1 MSSLRSSVSTE
12 PSIYSP
18 QPVYHPNVRS
28 PSLHS
33 QTLSDYEPP
42 GKASSLAPPSLCRGS
57 SGNGSSDSSH
67 LPITPTDENLPHSAR
82 LKRNGTVA
90 RYYSAESSYGRSF
103 TPGPSRTTATQA
115 HTPTQTE
122 NVTSRVDARRYGASL
137 GQRSLTSE
145 HGVGPISARPM
156 QRHRSAKE
164 LIQQCEQRDSSV
176 RVSTPPSL
184 ARRNAQ
190 LPPVPGG
197 STNSNSTS
205 AISPLIS
212 RREPLSLPAAPASHC
227 VPDAPSYFSSF
238 ARTRGKL
245 RNSLTNL
252 VQLLGDKTKV
262 KSRDELSVPPPR
274 TKRNSLSP
282 SASRT
287 FNALSKGV
295 KFRLGKRTSV
305 GDSLVGSAPYE
316 SLDKPGIGQNVDT
329 LACVL
334 PNDELAKPTLLLYQ
348 SPVRQNEPSNST
360 PWMPYMASI
369 HPTALSLQIPN
380 PRLSYLSS
388 SKFQISLLDIH
399 DVRSVDQKDLPFG
412 STNPPSGFRFEQ
424 WSEEDGDLHVFEIES
439 FEGRIERFA
448 VGDFRTRETWVEA
461 LTARKAMVAKD
472 NKLERG
478 RHSQLPEPQPLSS
491 PAISHKSYLATG
503 SSRGAPQTSLGQQ
516 LEPQNEITPPPA
528 PRTPE
533 TNVPPTARSYLPNP
547 WDPPQLS
554 IDSDES
560 ISFESTRLPSFNPV
574 WARATLSNSTSRYS
588 HGHTDRSTLTPL
600 SPRSVRAMTSSPSI
614 TRLDER
620 SLVKN
625 RLAILERQASDRASP
640 STVPGIGS
648 GSSSVGPINWDALAE
663 IRAGRPG
670 SRLSTRTGS
679 VFSRRPDSELSTRGN
694 LSGIGDHRPGSVS
707 SDKPLG
713 RTKSRSAMYSNE
725 SLFRPRWPFPTLEY
739 SPASGRERNTRSLRS
754 GSANL
759 AQDMSSGHVDTP
771 QIQVLGNIAPRSTQ
785 IPPAP
790 VEVDVFASPAFNLV
804 SDRITFLTTALRES
818 DAAHST
824 KASGLGQILTSAQDR
839 ILQAVEDCA
848 KAASQEYNLTTG
860 RLEQLSESVHL
871 LAPKSLDVD
880 AQLTERTERL
890 AMKEMLE
897 RVDKGVLEQRSV
909 FERLQD
915 LKAAL
920 DLLRVEVSDRSTWEN
935 ILAKLDQ
942 LGNTPATALEPA
954 VVEELAQQIKAH
966 ISTLDPPIVNL
977 DISQSAVQEIVAK
990 LDDISTFLSG
1000 NVTQADLSGIQ
1011 RTLDEI
1017 KEQNVARSGNAPSES
1032 EVPSVGISDVI
1043 TKLDGISTLCQSFIE
1058 AKAEASESD
1067 QETKTLKQE
1076 ADEKVDPY
1084 YNILVQLLT
1093 ALRQDADHRTTQA
1106 EQTSELVRY
1115 SNELNAWLEKFVTS
1129 ASTQMDNV
1137 GAGIGALRRD
1147 LGLEPLLKA
1156 EEGSEDDKTQQN
1168 VLDQLRTALGEQA
1181 KALGEVTTRL
1191 DSLVTSIQSDLTQNE
1206 ETRQQKVMETILK
1219 MVDTQKQEQEQLLR
1233 KLASDLSSDI
1243 RGERLRFV
1251 EAMSHATSM
1260 NIQVH
1265 VEEFKKQLT
1274 REVLAL
1280 TDEVGRLR
1288 DERKTIQH
1296 QIAQLFL
1303 IKSEHEAEAGRPEA
1317 PPLPSINT
1325 RPIAR

>member
-1 MSSLRSSVSTE
+1 MSSLRSSASTQ

-42 GKASSLAPPSLCRGS
+42 GKVSSLAPPSLCRGS

-67 LPITPTDENLPHSAR
+67 LPITPTDEDLPHSAG

-103 TPGPSRTTATQA
+103 TPGASRTTANQA
-115 HTPTQTE
+115 HNPTQTE
-122 NVTSRVDARRYGASL
+122 NKTSRVDARCYGASL
-137 GQRSLTSE
+137 GQRSLTSG
-145 HGVGPISARPM
+145 HGVGPISACPM

-197 STNSNSTS
+197 STNPNSTS
-205 AISPLIS
+205 TVSPLRS
-212 RREPLSLPAAPASHC
+212 RREPLSLPPAPASHC

-245 RNSLTNL
+245 CNSLTNL

-282 SASRT
+282 SGSRT

-295 KFRLGKRTSV
+295 KFRLGKRASV
-305 GDSLVGSAPYE
+305 GEGLVGNGPYE
-316 SLDKPGIGQNVDT
+316 SLGKPGIGENVDT
-329 LACVL
+329 
-334 PNDELAKPTLLLYQ
+334 PEDELVKPTLLLYQ
-348 SPVRQNEPSNST
+348 SPVRQNEPSNGT

-369 HPTALSLQIPN
+369 HPTTLSLQIPN

-388 SKFQISLLDIH
+388 SRFQISLLDIY
-399 DVRSVDQKDLPFG
+399 DVRSVDPKDLPFEF
-412 STNPPSGFRFEQ
+412 TDPPSGFQFKQ
-424 WSEEDGDLHVFEIES
+424 WSGEGGDLHVFEMES

-461 LTARKAMVAKD
+461 LTARKDMVAKD
-472 NKLERG
+472 NKSEGG
-478 RHSQLPEPQPLSS
+478 RQSRLPESQPLSS
-491 PAISHKSYLATG
+491 PVISHKSYLATG
-503 SSRGAPQTSLGQQ
+503 LSGGAPQTGLDQ
-516 LEPQNEITPPPA
+516 LEPQNETTPSLT
-528 PRTPE
+528 PRTPD
-533 TNVPPTARSYLPNP
+533 TSAPPTARSYLPNP
-547 WDPPQLS
+547 WDPLRVS
-554 IDSDES
+554 TDSDAS
-560 ISFESTRLPSFNPV
+560 ISIESARLPSFNPV
-574 WARATLSNSTSRYS
+574 WARPTLSNSTSRYS
-588 HGHTDRSTLTPL
+588 RGRTDRSTSTPL

-640 STVPGIGS
+640 STVPGIRS
-648 GSSSVGPINWDALAE
+648 GSSSMGPINWDALSE
-663 IRAGRPG
+663 VRAGRPG
-670 SRLSTRTGS
+670 SRLSARTGS
-679 VFSRRPDSELSTRGN
+679 AFSRRPDSGLSTRGN

-713 RTKSRSAMYSNE
+713 CTKSGSAMDSSE
-725 SLFRPRWPFPTLEY
+725 SLFRPRWPFPTHEY
-739 SPASGRERNTRSLRS
+739 SPASGRERNARSLRS
-754 GSANL
+754 GSSNL
-759 AQDMSSGHVDTP
+759 AQDTSSEHVDTP
-771 QIQVLGNIAPRSTQ
+771 QIQFLGNIAPRSTQ

-804 SDRITFLTTALRES
+804 SDRITSLTTALRES

-824 KASGLGQILTSAQDR
+824 KASGLGQLLTSAQDR
-839 ILQAVEDCA
+839 ILQAVEDCT
-848 KAASQEYNLTTG
+848 KVASREYNLTTG

-890 AMKEMLE
+890 AMKELLE
-897 RVDKGVLEQRSV
+897 RVDKGVLEQRTV

-915 LKAAL
+915 LKVAL
-920 DLLRVEVSDRSTWEN
+920 DLLRAEVSDRSKGED

-942 LGNTPATALEPA
+942 LGNTPATTLEPA

-966 ISTLDPPIVNL
+966 ISTLDLPIANS
-977 DISQSAVQEIVAK
+977 DISQSAVQEIVTK
-990 LDDISTFLSG
+990 LDEISTSLSG

-1017 KEQNVARSGNAPSES
+1017 KEQNVARSGSAPSES
-1032 EVPSVGISDVI
+1032 EVPSVEISDVI
-1043 TKLDGISTLCQSFIE
+1043 TKLDGISTMCQSFIE
-1058 AKAEASESD
+1058 AKAEVSESD
-1067 QETKTLKQE
+1067 QERTTLKQE
-1076 ADEKVDPY
+1076 ADEK
-1084 YNILVQLLT
+1084 LVQLLT

-1147 LGLEPLLKA
+1147 LGLEPLPKA

-1181 KALGEVTTRL
+1181 KALGEVTTKL
-1191 DSLVTSIQSDLTQNE
+1191 DSLVTSIHSDLTQNE
-1206 ETRQQKVMETILK
+1206 ENRQQKVMETILK

-1233 KLASDLSSDI
+1233 KLATDLSSDI

-1303 IKSEHEAEAGRPEA
+1303 IKSEHEAEAGRPGA
-1317 PPLPSINT
+1317 PPLPSTNT
-1325 RPIAR
+1325 RPVAR